1 MIPRR
6 RSSNGVSRTRVAMLG
21 IAAALTIGAASL
33 PAFGAASVRLPTF
46 PIATELTAS
55 FPYGLVQ
62 GEPNIKS
69 DAAGNLYVMAA
80 ASTPIGC
87 ELWRLPAGALTPSFL
102 GAPDDGAGG
111 GDCDIALSPD
121 VPAGQS
127 GQTLAYSS
135 LTLPDITVGSSTDA
149 GTTFSTPNPAGSQI
163 VADDRQWLAAA
174 GGNTFYMSSHIVAS
188 DNIAVSRSTDG
199 GRTYSFVG
207 LAIDNAHIAQA
218 AYNNELGP
226 LVVDVTSTLS
236 PKPLYTIFSAPSTV
250 TANLN
255 SAAGTTQSSN
265 NALYLASSFDGG
277 STWND
282 TPIYVEQSDQTVDHI
297 FPTLSIDSGGMLW
310 AAWSTNSHIY
320 VSHATTRQASTLLS
334 SWSSLTSTDA
344 VGQLVPETFVD
355 LGSQS
360 SGTLPWS
367 NPVQLDPA
375 GTTAN
380 VFAWVTGGGGNRAD
394 VVYYSGTGSG
404 TGPDD
409 TTARW
414 VVRYAQLHETNKG
427 LVVTSAVASDHV
439 MHIGQIC
446 ETGVTCSVNGNR
458 DLLDFL
464 EVTIT
469 PDGRAAIAW
478 TDDTAAPPAGQIYVA
493 EQCAGVSQ
501 LSGANLTNTC

>member
-1 MIPRR
+1 MTPRR
-6 RSSNGVSRTRVAMLG
+6 PSRARIAMLG
-21 IAAALTIGAASL
+21 IAATGVAIGAVSL
-33 PAFGAASVRLPTF
+33 PAFGSSSVRLPSF

-80 ASTPIGC
+80 GSTPIGC
-87 ELWRLPAGALTPSFL
+87 ELWRWPAGAQNPTFL

-111 GDCDIALSPD
+111 GDCDIAFSPD

-127 GQTLAYSS
+127 AQTLAYSS
-135 LTLPDITVGSSTDA
+135 LTLPDITVGNSTDG

-188 DNIAVSRSTDG
+188 DNIAVSKSTDG
-199 GRTYSFVG
+199 GKTYSFVG
-207 LAIDNAHIAQA
+207 VAIDSAHIAQA

-226 LVVDVTSTLS
+226 LVVDVNSTLN
-236 PKPLYTIFSAPSTV
+236 PKPVYTIFSAPSTV
-250 TANLN
+250 LANVN
-255 SAAGTTQSSN
+255 SAVGTTQSNN

-277 STWND
+277 VTWND
-282 TPIYVEQSDQTVDHI
+282 TPIHIGPSTETIDHI
-297 FPTLSIDSGGMLW
+297 FPTLSIDSSGTLW
-310 AAWSTNSHIY
+310 AAWSTNTHIY
-320 VSHATTRQASTLLS
+320 VSHASTQGASTLLS
-334 SWSSLTSTDA
+334 PTSTLVSTDS
-344 VGQLVPETFVD
+344 VGQLVPETFID
-355 LGSQS
+355 LSSQP

-367 NPVQLDPA
+367 NPVQLDPP

-394 VVYYSGTGSG
+394 VVYYSGTGTGS
-404 TGPDD
+404 GPDD
-409 TTARW
+409 PTAQW
-414 VVRYAQLHETNKG
+414 LVRYSQLHETNKG
-427 LVVTSAVASDHV
+427 LVVSSAVASDHV
-439 MHIGQIC
+439 MHVGQIC
-446 ETGVTCSVNGNR
+446 ETGVTCSVDGNR

-493 EQCAGVSQ
+493 EQCAGVNQ
-501 LSGANLTNTC
+501 FTGANLSNTC